1 MNLMILIKDVIMSKL
16 SDKIHSDIKTAA
28 KKAFSHGLNED
39 YIEDLIQKLV
49 DISIKI
55 EANQTDIES
64 SGKEF
69 QNYMYLKIH

>member
-1 MNLMILIKDVIMSKL
+1 M
-16 SDKIHSDIKTAA
+16 
-28 KKAFSHGLNED
+28 
-39 YIEDLIQKLV
+39 EDLIKKLV

-69 QNYMYLKIH
+69 QNYMYQKIH

>member
-1 MNLMILIKDVIMSKL
+1 MSKL
-16 SDKIHSDIKTAA
+16 SDKIHSDIKTVA
-28 KKAFSHGLNED
+28 KKSSSHGLNED
-39 YIEDLIQKLV
+39 YMEDLIKKLV

-69 QNYMYLKIH
+69 QNYMYEKIH